1 MAERSKARQVEYY
14 DPDGN
19 VQSGWY
25 KDNRVYQDE
34 AGTIPI
40 PTGSTYQGDGGRYY
54 RMTKYGDVL
63 WSDPNRTDSDGH
75 WIAQGNHWYQTAQDL
90 MEKQLRR
97 PGFSY
102 DPTHDALYQ
111 GMKNEYVR
119 QGKRAMSDAM
129 GRASAMS
136 GGYASSYAESL
147 GHQAYAEQLGKL
159 SEMIPELYDRARKDY
174 DAETERLMKNVEQA
188 LGFYDSD
195 YQTYLNAMEADRE
208 ALAFEAENE
217 RWNKEF
223 QNDNDHWE
231 REFQN
236 ENSHW
241 SQEFNTENAHWDKEF
256 KQRQKE
262 WNDRVAAGLHGAG
275 DAYAL
280 AMLSLM
286 QGEPVSDELLEAAGL
301 DPEFAE
307 QLRRYYANAQG

>member
-1 MAERSKARQVEYY
+1 MIAIAAVLTSCNDYETYGEKKEKERNAISEYISKNNITVISEDKFKEQGQQTNVE
-14 DPDGN
+14 
-19 VQSGWY
+19 
-25 KDNRVYQDE
+25 
-34 AGTIPI
+34 
-40 PTGSTYQGDGGRYY
+40 
-54 RMTKYGDVL
+54 
-63 WSDPNRTDSDGH
+63 
-75 WIAQGNHWYQTAQDL
+75 
-90 MEKQLRR
+90 
-97 PGFSY
+97 
-102 DPTHDALYQ
+102 
-111 GMKNEYVR
+111 KNEFVR

-307 QLRRYYANAQG
+307 QLRRYYANVQG

>member
-63 WSDPNRTDSDGH
+63 WADPNRTDSDGH

>member
-54 RMTKYGDVL
+54 RITKYGDVL

-111 GMKNEYVR
+111 GMKNEFVR

-195 YQTYLNAMEADRE
+195 YQTYLDAMEADRE
-208 ALAFEAENE
+208 ALAFDAENE

>member
-63 WSDPNRTDSDGH
+63 WADPNRTDSDGH

-111 GMKNEYVR
+111 GMKNEFVR

-307 QLRRYYANAQG
+307 QLRRYYANVQG